1 MPSGQVLERRWRVG
15 TVAMVLCLMLIL
27 VGCASLLDSGD
38 SDDAVQLRAQNEEL
52 RAENEELQAEI
63 EDLQAELA
71 EASAGDETS
80 DVESPEVT
88 QQEPA
93 QEEAADGT
101 SSGSEGGSGGGGSI
115 EVAGPGDVSGESVPG
130 IMPEDFPLPA
140 GAVLEYTNEGDYN
153 FSLDFV
159 LDSDQ
164 ESITAF
170 YEEQLQSRGWKEVD
184 RTEYEQDG
192 LAGVETSWE
201 RGAYIPEGSPNDPD
215 YEQTDETLSLTLQE
229 IQPSGVAGRLLWN
242 SYKMLGESN

>member
-1 MPSGQVLERRWRVG
+1 
-15 TVAMVLCLMLIL
+15 MLIL
-27 VGCASLLDSGD
+27 VGCASLLDSGNGD
-38 SDDAVQLRAQNEEL
+38 EAGQLRAQNKEL

-63 EDLQAELA
+63 EDLQAENEDLQAELA
-71 EASAGDETS
+71 EASTGDGTS

-88 QQEPA
+88 Q
-93 QEEAADGT
+93 EEAAVEE
-101 SSGSEGGSGGGGSI
+101 SSGEPSSEDDSAGGSI
-115 EVAGPGDVSGESVPG
+115 EVAGPGDVSGESVPE

-153 FSLDFV
+153 FSLDLV
-159 LDSDQ
+159 LDSDLG
-164 ESITAF
+164 SITAF

-192 LAGVETSWE
+192 LEGVETSWE
-201 RGAYIPEGSPNDPD
+201 RGTYIPEGSPNDPD

-242 SYKMLGESN
+242 SYKMLDESN